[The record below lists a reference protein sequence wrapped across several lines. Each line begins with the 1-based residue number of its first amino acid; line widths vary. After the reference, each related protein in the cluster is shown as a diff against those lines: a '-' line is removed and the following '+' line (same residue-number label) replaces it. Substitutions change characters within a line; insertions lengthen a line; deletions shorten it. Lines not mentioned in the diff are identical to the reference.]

1 MILYSCDGLE
11 LHPCGNYVLF
21 SFLTCLV
28 DGPAN
33 CSDLY
38 VEPNCH
44 ASTSGEDS
52 KSDIMITLQTNAS
65 LMCVV
70 GYEIQFNGESKNVSL
85 QSPSSNFA
93 ISTAEGQ
100 PFQKEIIVYT
110 LDSENRT
117 GQIPCV
123 FSISGEPPCMI

>member
-1 MILYSCDGLE
+1 MILGSCDGLE
-11 LHPCGNYVLF
+11 LHPCGNYGLF
-21 SFLTCLV
+21 AFLTCFV

-33 CSDLY
+33 CSSVL

-44 ASTSGEDS
+44 ASTSDEDS

-70 GYEIQFNGESKNVSL
+70 GYEIQFNGESKSVSL
-85 QSPSSNFA
+85 ESPSANFT

-117 GQIPCV
+117 GQTPCV
-123 FSISGEPPCMI
+123 FSISGEPACMI